1 MTSRFSRSLIV
12 AALVATFGVSWTSVA
27 AADEPVA
34 ASEPRLMSETAEITS
49 VVDAFDRDDP
59 FDLHITAGFQQ
70 MWKHADIH
78 RETQLSQFG
87 LSTGG
92 FVPTTE
98 NVGLYSQSQSILN
111 LGLDIGLFR
120 DFAIVAR
127 LPVILSDSREITDL
141 SGSSNNPQRLQDPS
155 GGQLFSVP
163 FKSPNRSGIDWF
175 SVGINWA
182 ILNQQR
188 DHTKPT
194 WVLGVAGRFA
204 VGSPL
209 HACNANA
216 PAGTPQCVDPT
227 NPSNPT
233 SRDPGMSRALHGIN
247 GTMVVSRRLG
257 YVEPYTGFD
266 VLAEFSSSASSD
278 FGATN
283 GLVGSLVNHAPLVG
297 SYTLG
302 LEVIPWER
310 REAFQRLTADFR
322 VAGIYNSPGREYS
335 ELFDALGSSSAPSLR
350 NPNPGGYMLGPNN
363 VSIQDPNA
371 AKVFFR
377 GITDQQGFGSFNA
390 NASVTWQAGEYVK
403 FQVGGGF
410 RFNQGHIVTAADSCN
425 PDVSKDPATSG
436 PCRVGDAGTQQ
447 TITGVPNPNHR
458 DVIDT
463 PGRRFSVDNTM
474 IETLWVSG
482 TVMF

>member
-163 FKSPNRSGIDWF
+163 FKSY
-175 SVGINWA
+175 A
-182 ILNQQR
+182 
-188 DHTKPT
+188 
-194 WVLGVAGRFA
+194 
-204 VGSPL
+204 PL
-209 HACNANA
+209 C
-216 PAGTPQCVDPT
+216 
-227 NPSNPT
+227 
-233 SRDPGMSRALHGIN
+233 SRAHSSVATLVPMSCAQ
-247 GTMVVSRRLG
+247 TCARLIFARFIASM
-257 YVEPYTGFD
+257 TT
-266 VLAEFSSSASSD
+266 SACSM
-278 FGATN
+278 
-283 GLVGSLVNHAPLVG
+283 
-297 SYTLG
+297 
-302 LEVIPWER
+302 
-310 REAFQRLTADFR
+310 
-322 VAGIYNSPGREYS
+322 S
-335 ELFDALGSSSAPSLR
+335 E
-350 NPNPGGYMLGPNN
+350 
-363 VSIQDPNA
+363 
-371 AKVFFR
+371 
-377 GITDQQGFGSFNA
+377 
-390 NASVTWQAGEYVK
+390 
-403 FQVGGGF
+403 
-410 RFNQGHIVTAADSCN
+410 
-425 PDVSKDPATSG
+425 
-436 PCRVGDAGTQQ
+436 
-447 TITGVPNPNHR
+447 
-458 DVIDT
+458 
-463 PGRRFSVDNTM
+463 
-474 IETLWVSG
+474 
-482 TVMF
+482 

>member
-1 MTSRFSRSLIV
+1 MTSRLLRSFLAGLIV
-12 AALVATFGVSWTSVA
+12 ATLASAAT
-27 AADEPVA
+27 ADEPIA
-34 ASEPRLMSETAEITS
+34 ASEPRLMSETAEVTS
-49 VVDAFDRDDP
+49 VVDAFDREDP

-70 MWKHADIH
+70 MWKHSDIH
-78 RETQLSQFG
+78 RETGLSQNG

-98 NVGLYSQSQSILN
+98 NVGSYSQSQSLLN
-111 LGLDIGLFR
+111 LGLDIGIFR
-120 DFAIVAR
+120 DFAVVAR
-127 LPVILSDSREITDL
+127 LPVILSDSRQIDDL
-141 SGSSNNPQRLQDPS
+141 NGSAANPQRLQDPT
-155 GGQLFSVP
+155 GAQLFQVP
-163 FKSPNRSGIDWF
+163 FKSPTRSGIDWF
-175 SVGINWA
+175 SVGLNWA

-194 WVLGVAGRFA
+194 WVIGVNGRFA
-204 VGSPL
+204 VGTPL

-216 PAGTPQCVDPT
+216 PTGQPQCVDPT
-227 NPSNPT
+227 NSSSPN

-247 GTMVVSRRLG
+247 GTMVVSRRFG

-266 VLAEFSSSASSD
+266 VLAEFSANSDSD

-283 GLVGSLVNHAPLVG
+283 GLTGSLVNHPPLVG

-302 LEVIPWER
+302 MEVIPWER
-310 REAFQRLTADFR
+310 REQFQRLVADFR
-322 VAGIYNSPGREYS
+322 LAGIYNSPGREYS
-335 ELFDALGSSSAPSLR
+335 ELFDALGSSTAPSLR
-350 NPNPGGYMLGPNN
+350 NPNPGGYIAGPNGSS
-363 VSIQDPNA
+363 VQDPNA

-377 GITDQQGFGSFNA
+377 GITDQQGYGGFA
-390 NASVTWQAGEYVK
+390 AHASVTWQAGEYVK

-410 RFNQGHIVTAADSCN
+410 RFNQSHIVTAADSCN

-436 PCRVGDAGTQQ
+436 PCRVGDPGTQQ

-458 DVIDT
+458 DVLDT
-463 PGRRFSVDNTM
+463 PGHRFSVDNTT
-474 IETLWVSG
+474 IVNLWVSG